1 MNLSEITCIALG
13 MIFNVFTFVLGVA
26 VGVNVSQK
34 RKDST
39 DGNRYE
45 DEGFKYYPDDAE
57 GNAATRSSVSGP
69 GRGKALSRP
78 SPS

>member
-45 DEGFKYYPDDAE
+45 DEGFEYFDDAE
-57 GNAATRSSVSGP
+57 GNAATRSSGSGP
-69 GRGKALSRP
+69 GRGGR
-78 SPS
+78 